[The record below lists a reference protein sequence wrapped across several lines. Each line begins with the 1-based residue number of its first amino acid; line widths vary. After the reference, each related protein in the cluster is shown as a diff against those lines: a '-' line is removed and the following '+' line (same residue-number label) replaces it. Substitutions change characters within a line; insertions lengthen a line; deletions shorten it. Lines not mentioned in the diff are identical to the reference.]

1 VTGEDLE
8 EPVRE
13 LCKKLRL
20 IHYHVPNSVR
30 MERGM
35 PDDIIVGRGGILWRE
50 RKGPSEPLSSDQKLI
65 GYRLRALGQDYGVWR
80 PEDLASG
87 RIERELQ
94 EIA

>member
-1 VTGEDLE
+1 MTGEELQ
-8 EPVRE
+8 EPVRA

-30 MERGM
+30 MERGL

-50 RKGPSEPLSSDQKLI
+50 RKGPSEQLSSEQKLL
-65 GYRLRALGQDYGVWR
+65 GYQLRALGQDYGVWR
-80 PEDLASG
+80 PEDLISG